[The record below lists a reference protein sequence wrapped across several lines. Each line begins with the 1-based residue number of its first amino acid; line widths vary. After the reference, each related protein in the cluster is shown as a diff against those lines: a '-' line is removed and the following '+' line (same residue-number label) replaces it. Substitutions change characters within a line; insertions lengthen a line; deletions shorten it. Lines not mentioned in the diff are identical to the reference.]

1 MFCCF
6 IIYWGWMDDTSQ
18 RMKNLGYLSFA
29 SKSSVILYI
38 VDLFFSSLKMK
49 NATQVSLFL
58 NFLLSETV
66 YTTKIVT
73 SFLDLGVILIE
84 VIFYFSQH
92 AWTRKKKTLLPT
104 GIFYLFVSKQ
114 PGNKTSQWV
123 SVDSTLSSWDSCS
136 DSEKQSYIFPRSM
149 TTR

>member
-1 MFCCF
+1 
-6 IIYWGWMDDTSQ
+6 
-18 RMKNLGYLSFA
+18 MKNLGYLSFA

-58 NFLLSETV
+58 KFLLSETV

-92 AWTRKKKTLLPT
+92 A
-104 GIFYLFVSKQ
+104 
-114 PGNKTSQWV
+114 
-123 SVDSTLSSWDSCS
+123 
-136 DSEKQSYIFPRSM
+136 
-149 TTR
+149 